1 MKYVYL
7 LAACILWLW
16 WRNYESPHV
25 PYRCDA
31 GQEPVLEELPIPAVF
46 EDWIAKH
53 LRGNK

>member
-7 LAACILWLW
+7 LAAFVLWLW

-25 PYRCDA
+25 PYQCDA
-31 GQEPVLEELPIPAVF
+31 GLEDLPIPAVF